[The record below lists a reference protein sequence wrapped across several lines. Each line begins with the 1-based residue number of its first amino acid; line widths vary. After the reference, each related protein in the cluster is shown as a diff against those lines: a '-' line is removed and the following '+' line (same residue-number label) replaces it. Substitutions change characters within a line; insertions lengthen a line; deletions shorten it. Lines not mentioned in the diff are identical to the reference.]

1 MRPAWILMSF
11 LLSGGRAFMIYSS
24 EHSLCLEDSG
34 TREVQLKRCSPDSES
49 QQWLWVN
56 QSMLMSAATS
66 RCLYT
71 RWSDD
76 VVQMRPCRGPDPAG
90 LEWDCHKGR
99 LISRKTSLLLTA
111 SGQQVILSQQGKLSM
126 WKSLDEEDFCKER
139 LRLRRASNDP
149 HQSDYEED
157 VEEVTDKR
165 GGMTEEQR
173 QFLRWFY
180 RKEDSTMWKFVL
192 LGLSFICLLFG
203 FLLLG
208 MGAMANKSRKKI
220 AKYKAA
226 AARRQKDEE
235 LQDSSGISD
244 NGKPSHGGPP
254 HSSTF
259 NRETDELKAGSIVV
273 TWKDG
278 NTSCLYSDPIEEKQK
293 EEEQT
298 ERLVLEQEGD
308 DEKTE

>member
-1 MRPAWILMSF
+1 
-11 LLSGGRAFMIYSS
+11 MIYSS

-76 VVQMRPCRGPDPAG
+76 VVQMLPCRGPDPAG

-139 LRLRRASNDP
+139 LSKSRNIMETFVPEMLGLIG
-149 HQSDYEED
+149 SDLN
-157 VEEVTDKR
+157 VI
-165 GGMTEEQR
+165 
-173 QFLRWFY
+173 FY
-180 RKEDSTMWKFVL
+180 DLYLSLFVYLNHHFVFDLVL
-192 LGLSFICLLFG
+192 LLHSVPFGLSLTSLLAKLCFQSSLPVLDLRSALG
-203 FLLLG
+203 RFL
-208 MGAMANKSRKKI
+208 
-220 AKYKAA
+220 
-226 AARRQKDEE
+226 
-235 LQDSSGISD
+235 
-244 NGKPSHGGPP
+244 
-254 HSSTF
+254 
-259 NRETDELKAGSIVV
+259 
-273 TWKDG
+273 
-278 NTSCLYSDPIEEKQK
+278 
-293 EEEQT
+293 
-298 ERLVLEQEGD
+298 
-308 DEKTE
+308 